1 MLNADS
7 DIVQCKIYKDP
18 LMYHPVQ
25 GRHIEELLSEAQ
37 PSETSS
43 NPIEHEESAHNNL
56 VNYEG
61 AHIEYKYVS

>member
-1 MLNADS
+1 
-7 DIVQCKIYKDP
+7 
-18 LMYHPVQ
+18 MYHPVQ